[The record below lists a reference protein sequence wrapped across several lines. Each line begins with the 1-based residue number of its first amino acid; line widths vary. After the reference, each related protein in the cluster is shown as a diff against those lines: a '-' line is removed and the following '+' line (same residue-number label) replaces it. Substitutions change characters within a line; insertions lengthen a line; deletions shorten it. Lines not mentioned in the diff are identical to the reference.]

1 MNQKIRRICLA
12 MACSMLWL
20 VSFAQKTVTGN
31 VTDAN
36 GEPLIGVSVMV
47 KGASYAGA
55 VTDIDGNFSIPSVP
69 SSAQLTFSYV
79 GYQTKTVGVGSSSNL
94 KVVLDEDNTTLEDV
108 VVIGYGTMK
117 RKDLTGAVASV
128 SGDKLAANPVSNVA
142 QALQGQL
149 PGVSVV
155 SQDGRPGATMSIRVR
170 GGGSITQS
178 NDPLYIVDGVQVS
191 DISDIPADNIESI
204 DVLKDGASTAI
215 YGARGANGVILV
227 TTKGSKGD
235 GTAKVKY
242 NMYYQIKKSPKTLDV
257 MDAYHYVLH
266 NWSYATAYGMNE
278 EDGIAEYFGLGSKFG
293 NHLNDYKNVSV
304 HNYVDD
310 VMRTAGSWNHDL
322 SLSGGNQN
330 TKYYAT
336 VNYLTDD
343 GIRIKSGFQRWNG
356 NFKISQKITKNLT
369 FDADLR
375 YSEMKFEGTNFDYAS
390 GNSVYGYRPIDNPFG
405 TDNSALL
412 SMGNSSVEE
421 SFNPV
426 NIIENYTNITKR
438 QRLRGMGGLTWKII
452 EGLTAKSELSLSR
465 NWSETRYWDAGKS
478 TNPYNQAQLTK
489 GNGYGVRWATTVN
502 YEVQGLGED
511 HSLSLLVGNEVLA
524 SKSNSS
530 KVTGA
535 GFPSEFDMDR
545 AFGLIQMYNMKE
557 DYYDQTKKVSDFT
570 NTIGEPKHTLS
581 WFGRVNYD
589 FLGRYLFTATF
600 RADGSSNFAPNNH
613 WGYFPSAAF
622 GWRISDE
629 PFMANTRDWL
639 DNLKLRLSY
648 GTSGNDAIDASLWK
662 EYWEPEVTWNGDKR
676 TVTFKPGEILANP
689 DLKWETTVSRN
700 LGIDYSFWNGK
711 LRGSLEAYWNTTK
724 DILMKVP
731 VAETTGHSYQYQNVG
746 ETSNKGLELSV
757 FYEIIRS
764 KDFNLS
770 VNATY
775 NYNKN
780 NVEKVRE
787 GVNADTHTNWGS
799 SMKRPYN
806 DYIIRKGEPVGTIF
820 GYKSAG
826 FYTVDD
832 FNVTQNAAGEN
843 VYTLKSGVPDIQG
856 VVNYSG
862 YKPYNLPEG
871 QIAFPGV
878 MKFEDTDG
886 SGVVNEDDACV
897 IGHTMPQHTGGF
909 NINASYKG
917 FDASL
922 GFTYQIGG
930 DVYNANAMHSMMG
943 NKNTSYGWNRL
954 ALINDCWRM
963 YDVDANGDLYAV
975 TDPTALAA
983 LNANAKHA
991 LPYCEYGMVSSEF
1004 IEDASYLR
1012 LNTLT
1017 IGYTLPK
1024 TLTKKI
1030 GISNLRVYFTGGNL
1044 FCITGYN
1051 GIDPDVNTRPGGQ
1064 DGFPVPNYD
1073 WNSYPRART
1082 YTFGLNVAF

>member
-1 MNQKIRRICLA
+1 MNQRIKRFSVVIALC
-12 MACSMLWL
+12 MLWL
-20 VSFAQKTVTGN
+20 VGFAQKTVTGT
-31 VTDAN
+31 VKDAA
-36 GEPLIGVSVMV
+36 GEPLIGVSVMI
-47 KGASYAGA
+47 KGTSTGA
-55 VTDIDGNFSIPSVP
+55 MTDIDGNFSLPSVP
-69 SSAQLTFSYV
+69 SSSKLTFSYV
-79 GYQTKTVGVGSSSNL
+79 GYKTKTVDVGSSSQFS
-94 KVVLDEDNTTLEDV
+94 VVLEEDNTTLEDV

-128 SGDKLAANPVSNVA
+128 SGDKLAANPVSNVM

-155 SQDGRPGATMSIRVR
+155 SQDGRPGASMAIRVR

-191 DISDIPADNIESI
+191 DISDIPADNIESV

-235 GTAKVKY
+235 GKARVKY
-242 NMYYQIKKSPKTLDV
+242 NMYYQMKKAPKNLDV

-266 NWSYATAYGMNE
+266 NWSYATAYGNNE

-293 NHLNDYKNVSV
+293 NHLNEYKNVDV

-310 VMRTAGSWNHDL
+310 VMRTAGSWSHDV

-336 VNYLTDD
+336 VNYMTDD
-343 GIRIKSGFQRWNG
+343 GIRIKSGFQRWNA
-356 NFKISQKITKNLT
+356 NFKISQKITKNLN

-390 GNSVYGYRPIDNPFG
+390 GNSVYGYRPIDKPLG
-405 TDNSALL
+405 TDNSSLL
-412 SMGNSSVEE
+412 SMGSSSVEE
-421 SFNPV
+421 SFNPLAV
-426 NIIENYTNITKR
+426 IDNYTNISKR
-438 QRLRGMGGLTWKII
+438 QRVRGSGALSWNII
-452 EGLTAKSELSLSR
+452 KGLTARTELSLSR
-465 NWSETRYWDAGKS
+465 NWSETKYWDGGKS
-478 TNPYNQAQLTK
+478 TNPYNQAQLTQ
-489 GNGYGVRWATTVN
+489 GNGYGLRWATTLS
-502 YEVQGLGED
+502 YQVQGLGENHD
-511 HSLSLLVGNEVLA
+511 LSLLAGNEVLA
-524 SKSNSS
+524 SKSVSNRM
-530 KVTGA
+530 TGA

-545 AFGLIQMYNMKE
+545 AFGLIQMYNMKD
-557 DYYDQTKKVSDFT
+557 DYYDQTKKTSDFY
-570 NTIGEPKHTLS
+570 NTINEPKHTLS
-581 WFGRVNYD
+581 WFGRVNYT
-589 FLGRYLFTATF
+589 LMGRYLFTATF

-622 GWRISDE
+622 GWRLSDE
-629 PFMANTRDWL
+629 PFMASARQWL

-648 GTSGNDAIDASLWK
+648 GTAGNDDIDASLWK
-662 EYWEPEVTWNGDKR
+662 EFWVPEVTWNGDKR
-676 TVTFKPGEILANP
+676 TVTFKPGDILANP

-700 LGIDYSFWNGK
+700 FGIDYSFWNGK
-711 LRGSLEAYWNTTK
+711 LRGGIDLYWNTTK
-724 DILMKVP
+724 DILMRVP

-746 ETSNKGLELSV
+746 ETSNKGVELSI
-757 FYEIIRS
+757 FYEIVRS

-770 VNATY
+770 FNATY

-780 NVEKVRE
+780 NVEKVVE

-806 DYIIRKGEPVGTIF
+806 DYIIRAGEPVGTIF

-832 FNVTQNAAGEN
+832 FNVANG
-843 VYTLKSGVPDIQG
+843 VWTLKQGVPDLQG

-862 YKPYNLPEG
+862 GQYYNRPEG
-871 QIAFPGV
+871 QIAFPGMV
-878 MKFEDTDG
+878 KFADTNSD
-886 SGVVNEDDACV
+886 GVVTEDDACV

-909 NINASYKG
+909 NINANYKG
-917 FDASL
+917 FDASV

-954 ALINDCWRM
+954 AFIDDCWRI
-963 YDVDANGDLYAV
+963 YDVDGSGDLV
-975 TDPTALAA
+975 PITDPSALAA
-983 LNANAKHA
+983 LNADAKHA

-1024 TLTKKI
+1024 SLTSKV

-1044 FCITGYN
+1044 FCLAGYN
-1051 GIDPDVNTRPGGQ
+1051 GVDPDVNTRPGGQ

-1082 YTFGLNVAF
+1082 FTFGLNVAF

>member
-1 MNQKIRRICLA
+1 MNQRIKRFSVVIALC
-12 MACSMLWL
+12 MLWL
-20 VSFAQKTVTGN
+20 VGFAQKTVTGT
-31 VTDAN
+31 VKDAA
-36 GEPLIGVSVMV
+36 GEPLIGVSVMI
-47 KGASYAGA
+47 KGTSTGA
-55 VTDIDGNFSIPSVP
+55 MTDIDGNFSLPSVP
-69 SSAQLTFSYV
+69 SSSKLTFSYV
-79 GYQTKTVGVGSSSNL
+79 GYKTKTVDVGSSSQFS
-94 KVVLDEDNTTLEDV
+94 VVLEEDNTTLEDV

-128 SGDKLAANPVSNVA
+128 SGDKLAANPVSNVM

-155 SQDGRPGATMSIRVR
+155 SQDGRPGASMAIRVR

-191 DISDIPADNIESI
+191 DISDIPADNIESV

-235 GTAKVKY
+235 GKARVKY
-242 NMYYQIKKSPKTLDV
+242 NMYYQMKKAPKNLDV

-266 NWSYATAYGMNE
+266 NWSYATAYGNNE

-293 NHLNDYKNVSV
+293 NHLNEYKNVDV

-310 VMRTAGSWNHDL
+310 VMRTAGSWSHDV

-336 VNYLTDD
+336 VNYMTDD
-343 GIRIKSGFQRWNG
+343 GIRIKSGFQRWNA
-356 NFKISQKITKNLT
+356 NFKISQKITKNLN

-390 GNSVYGYRPIDNPFG
+390 GNSVYGYRPIDKPLG
-405 TDNSALL
+405 TDNSSLL
-412 SMGNSSVEE
+412 SMGSSSVEE
-421 SFNPV
+421 SFNPLAV
-426 NIIENYTNITKR
+426 IDNYTNISKR
-438 QRLRGMGGLTWKII
+438 QRVRGSGALSWNII
-452 EGLTAKSELSLSR
+452 KGLTARTELSLSR
-465 NWSETRYWDAGKS
+465 NWSETKYWDGGKS
-478 TNPYNQAQLTK
+478 TNPYNQAQLTQ
-489 GNGYGVRWATTVN
+489 GNGYGLRWATTLS
-502 YEVQGLGED
+502 YQVQGLGENHD
-511 HSLSLLVGNEVLA
+511 LSLLAGNEVLA
-524 SKSNSS
+524 SKSVSNRM
-530 KVTGA
+530 TGA

-545 AFGLIQMYNMKE
+545 AFGLIQMYNMKD
-557 DYYDQTKKVSDFT
+557 DYYDQTKKTSDFY
-570 NTIGEPKHTLS
+570 NTINEPKHTLS
-581 WFGRVNYD
+581 WFGRVNYT
-589 FLGRYLFTATF
+589 LMGRYLFTATF

-622 GWRISDE
+622 GWRLSDE
-629 PFMANTRDWL
+629 PFMASARQWL

-648 GTSGNDAIDASLWK
+648 GTAGNDDIDASLWK
-662 EYWEPEVTWNGDKR
+662 EFWVPEVTWNGDKR
-676 TVTFKPGEILANP
+676 TVTFKPGDILANP

-700 LGIDYSFWNGK
+700 FGIDYSFWNGK
-711 LRGSLEAYWNTTK
+711 LRGGIDLYWNTTK
-724 DILMKVP
+724 DILMRVP

-746 ETSNKGLELSV
+746 ETSNKGVELSI
-757 FYEIIRS
+757 FYEIVRS
-764 KDFNLS
+764 KDSNLS
-770 VNATY
+770 FNATY

-780 NVEKVRE
+780 NVEKVVE

-806 DYIIRKGEPVGTIF
+806 DYIIRAGEPVGTIF

-832 FNVTQNAAGEN
+832 FNVADG
-843 VYTLKSGVPDIQG
+843 VWTLKQGVPDLQG

-862 YKPYNLPEG
+862 GQYYNRPEG
-871 QIAFPGV
+871 QIAFPGMV
-878 MKFEDTDG
+878 KFADTNSD
-886 SGVVNEDDACV
+886 GVVTEDDACV

-909 NINASYKG
+909 NINANYKG
-917 FDASL
+917 FDASV

-954 ALINDCWRM
+954 AFIDDCWRI
-963 YDVDANGDLYAV
+963 YDVDGSGDLV
-975 TDPTALAA
+975 PITDPSALAA
-983 LNANAKHA
+983 LNADAKHA

-1024 TLTKKI
+1024 SLTSKV

-1044 FCITGYN
+1044 FCLAGYN
-1051 GIDPDVNTRPGGQ
+1051 GVDPDVNTRPGGQ

-1082 YTFGLNVAF
+1082 FTFGLNVAF

>member
-1 MNQKIRRICLA
+1 MNQRIKRFSVVIALC
-12 MACSMLWL
+12 MLWL
-20 VSFAQKTVTGN
+20 VGFAQKTVTGT
-31 VTDAN
+31 VKDAA
-36 GEPLIGVSVMV
+36 GEPLIGVSVMI
-47 KGASYAGA
+47 KGTSTGA
-55 VTDIDGNFSIPSVP
+55 MTDIDGNFSLPSVP
-69 SSAQLTFSYV
+69 SSSKLTFSYV
-79 GYQTKTVGVGSSSNL
+79 GYKTKTVDVGSSSQFS
-94 KVVLDEDNTTLEDV
+94 VVLEEDNTTLEDV

-128 SGDKLAANPVSNVA
+128 SGDKLAANPVSNVM

-155 SQDGRPGATMSIRVR
+155 SQDGRPGASMAIRVR

-191 DISDIPADNIESI
+191 DISDIPADNIESV

-235 GTAKVKY
+235 GKARVKY
-242 NMYYQIKKSPKTLDV
+242 NMYYQMKKAPKNLDV

-266 NWSYATAYGMNE
+266 NWSYATAYGNNE

-293 NHLNDYKNVSV
+293 NHLNEYKNVDV

-310 VMRTAGSWNHDL
+310 VMRTAGSWSHDV

-336 VNYLTDD
+336 VNYMTDD
-343 GIRIKSGFQRWNG
+343 GIRIKSGFQRWNA
-356 NFKISQKITKNLT
+356 NFKISQKITKNLN

-390 GNSVYGYRPIDNPFG
+390 GNSVYGYRPIDKPLG
-405 TDNSALL
+405 TDNSSLL
-412 SMGNSSVEE
+412 SMGSSSVEE
-421 SFNPV
+421 SFNPLAV
-426 NIIENYTNITKR
+426 IDNYTSINKR
-438 QRLRGMGGLTWKII
+438 QRVRGSGALSWNII
-452 EGLTAKSELSLSR
+452 KGLTARTELSLSR
-465 NWSETRYWDAGKS
+465 NWSETKYWDGGKS
-478 TNPYNQAQLTK
+478 TNPYNQAQLTQ
-489 GNGYGVRWATTVN
+489 GNGYGLRWATTLS
-502 YEVQGLGED
+502 YQVQGLGENHD
-511 HSLSLLVGNEVLA
+511 LSLLAGNEVLA
-524 SKSNSS
+524 SKSVSNRM
-530 KVTGA
+530 TGA

-545 AFGLIQMYNMKE
+545 AFGLIQMYNMKD
-557 DYYDQTKKVSDFT
+557 DYYDQTKKTSDFY
-570 NTIGEPKHTLS
+570 NTINEPKHTLS
-581 WFGRVNYD
+581 WFGRVNYT
-589 FLGRYLFTATF
+589 LMGRYLFTATF

-622 GWRISDE
+622 GWRLSDE
-629 PFMANTRDWL
+629 PFMASARQWL

-648 GTSGNDAIDASLWK
+648 GTAGNDDIDASLWK
-662 EYWEPEVTWNGDKR
+662 EFWVPEVTWNGDKR
-676 TVTFKPGEILANP
+676 TVTFKPGDILANP

-700 LGIDYSFWNGK
+700 FGIDYSFWNGK
-711 LRGSLEAYWNTTK
+711 LRGGIDLYWNTTK
-724 DILMKVP
+724 DILMRVP

-746 ETSNKGLELSV
+746 ETSNKGVELSI
-757 FYEIIRS
+757 FYEIVRS

-770 VNATY
+770 FNATY

-780 NVEKVRE
+780 NVEKVVE

-806 DYIIRKGEPVGTIF
+806 DYIIRAGEPVGTIF

-832 FNVTQNAAGEN
+832 FNVADG
-843 VYTLKSGVPDIQG
+843 VWTLKQGVPDLQG

-862 YKPYNLPEG
+862 GQYYNRPEG
-871 QIAFPGV
+871 QIAFPGMV
-878 MKFEDTDG
+878 KFADTNSD
-886 SGVVNEDDACV
+886 GVVTEDDACV

-909 NINASYKG
+909 NINANYKG
-917 FDASL
+917 FDASV

-954 ALINDCWRM
+954 AFIDDCWRI
-963 YDVDANGDLYAV
+963 YDVDGSGDLV
-975 TDPTALAA
+975 PITDPSALAA
-983 LNANAKHA
+983 LNADAKHA

-1024 TLTKKI
+1024 SLTSKV

-1044 FCITGYN
+1044 FCLAGYN
-1051 GIDPDVNTRPGGQ
+1051 GVDPDVNTRPGGQ

-1082 YTFGLNVAF
+1082 FTFGLNVAF

>member
-1 MNQKIRRICLA
+1 MNQRIKRFSVVIALC
-12 MACSMLWL
+12 MLWL
-20 VSFAQKTVTGN
+20 VGFAQKTVTGT
-31 VTDAN
+31 VKDAA
-36 GEPLIGVSVMV
+36 GEPLIGVSVMI
-47 KGASYAGA
+47 KGTSTGA
-55 VTDIDGNFSIPSVP
+55 MTDIDGNFSLPSVP
-69 SSAQLTFSYV
+69 SSSKLTFSYV
-79 GYQTKTVGVGSSSNL
+79 GYKTKTVDVGSSSQFS
-94 KVVLDEDNTTLEDV
+94 VVLEEDNTTLEDV

-128 SGDKLAANPVSNVA
+128 SGDKLAANPVSNVM

-155 SQDGRPGATMSIRVR
+155 SQDGRPGASMAIRVR

-191 DISDIPADNIESI
+191 DISDIPADNIESV

-235 GTAKVKY
+235 GKARVKY
-242 NMYYQIKKSPKTLDV
+242 NMYYQIKKAPKNLDV

-266 NWSYATAYGMNE
+266 NWSYATAYGNNE

-293 NHLNDYKNVSV
+293 NHLNEYKNVDV

-310 VMRTAGSWNHDL
+310 VMRTAGSWSHDV

-336 VNYLTDD
+336 VNYMTDD
-343 GIRIKSGFQRWNG
+343 GIRIKSGFQRWNA
-356 NFKISQKITKNLT
+356 NFKISQKITKNLN

-390 GNSVYGYRPIDNPFG
+390 GNSVYGYRPIDKPLG
-405 TDNSALL
+405 TDNSSLL
-412 SMGNSSVEE
+412 SMGSSSVEE
-421 SFNPV
+421 SFNPLAV
-426 NIIENYTNITKR
+426 IDNYTNISKR
-438 QRLRGMGGLTWKII
+438 QRVRGSGALSWNII
-452 EGLTAKSELSLSR
+452 KGLTARTELSLSR
-465 NWSETRYWDAGKS
+465 NWSETKYWDGGKS
-478 TNPYNQAQLTK
+478 TNPYNQAQLTQ
-489 GNGYGVRWATTVN
+489 GNGYGLRWATTLS
-502 YEVQGLGED
+502 YQVQGLGENHD
-511 HSLSLLVGNEVLA
+511 LSLLAGNEVLA
-524 SKSNSS
+524 SKSVSNRM
-530 KVTGA
+530 TGA

-545 AFGLIQMYNMKE
+545 AFGLIQMYNMKD
-557 DYYDQTKKVSDFT
+557 DYYDQTKKTSDFY
-570 NTIGEPKHTLS
+570 NTINEPKHTLS
-581 WFGRVNYD
+581 WFGRVNYT
-589 FLGRYLFTATF
+589 LMGRYLFTATF

-622 GWRISDE
+622 GWRLSDE
-629 PFMANTRDWL
+629 PFMASARQWL

-648 GTSGNDAIDASLWK
+648 GTAGNDDIDASLWK
-662 EYWEPEVTWNGDKR
+662 EFWVPEVTWNGDKR
-676 TVTFKPGEILANP
+676 TVTFKPGDILANP

-700 LGIDYSFWNGK
+700 FGIDYSFWNGK
-711 LRGSLEAYWNTTK
+711 LRGGIDLYWNTTK
-724 DILMKVP
+724 DILMRVP

-746 ETSNKGLELSV
+746 ETSNKGVELSI
-757 FYEIIRS
+757 FYEIVRS

-770 VNATY
+770 FNATY

-780 NVEKVRE
+780 NVEKVVE

-806 DYIIRKGEPVGTIF
+806 DYIIRAGEPVGTIF

-832 FNVTQNAAGEN
+832 FNVADG
-843 VYTLKSGVPDIQG
+843 VWTLKQGVPDLQG

-862 YKPYNLPEG
+862 GQYYNRPEG
-871 QIAFPGV
+871 QIAFPGMV
-878 MKFEDTDG
+878 KFADTNSD
-886 SGVVNEDDACV
+886 GVVTEDDACV

-909 NINASYKG
+909 NINANYKG
-917 FDASL
+917 FDASV

-954 ALINDCWRM
+954 AFIDDCWRI
-963 YDVDANGDLYAV
+963 YDVDGSGDLV
-975 TDPTALAA
+975 PITDPSALAA
-983 LNANAKHA
+983 LNADAKHA

-1024 TLTKKI
+1024 SLTSKV

-1044 FCITGYN
+1044 FCLAGYN
-1051 GIDPDVNTRPGGQ
+1051 GVDPDVNTRPGGQ

-1082 YTFGLNVAF
+1082 FTFGLNVAF

>member
-1 MNQKIRRICLA
+1 MYLQIKRAL
-12 MACSMLWL
+12 MASLLSM
-20 VSFAQKTVTGN
+20 VCFVAFAQQTVNGTVKDATGEPMIGVTVSAGGN
-31 VTDAN
+31 V
-36 GEPLIGVSVMV
+36 
-47 KGASYAGA
+47 GA
-55 VTDIDGNFSIPSVP
+55 VTDLDGNFTISNVSPS
-69 SSAQLTFSYV
+69 AALTISYV
-79 GYQTKTVGVGSSSNL
+79 GYKTQTVKVGSQKNL
-94 KVVLDEDNTTLEDV
+94 NIVLEEDNTTLEDV

-117 RKDLTGAVASV
+117 RRDLTGAVASV

-149 PGVSVV
+149 PGVSVM

-178 NDPLYIVDGVQVS
+178 NDPLFIVDGVQVS

-235 GTAKVKY
+235 GKAKVKY
-242 NMYYQIKKSPKTLDV
+242 NMYYQIKKNPKTLDV
-257 MDAYHYVLH
+257 MDAYNYVLH
-266 NWSYATAYGMNE
+266 NWSYATFYGMNE
-278 EDGIAEYFGLGSKFG
+278 ADGIAEYYGLGSQFG
-293 NHLNDYKNVSV
+293 NHLNDYKNVST

-310 VMRTAGSWNHDL
+310 VMRSSAGSWSHDL
-322 SLSGGNQN
+322 SLSGGNES

-343 GIRIKSGFQRWNG
+343 GIRIKSGMNRWNA

-375 YSEMKFEGTNFDYAS
+375 YSEMKFEGTNFDYAA
-390 GNSVYGYRPIDNPFG
+390 GNSVYGYRPIDKPLG

-412 SMGNSSVEE
+412 SMGSASVEE
-421 SFNPV
+421 SYNPLS
-426 NIIENYTNITKR
+426 IIDNYTNVTTR
-438 QRLRGMGGLTWKII
+438 QRIRAMGALTWNVIK
-452 EGLTAKSELSLSR
+452 GLTAKTELSLSR
-465 NWSETRYWDAGKS
+465 NWSETDYWDGGQS
-478 TNPYNQAQLTK
+478 SNPYNQAQLTK
-489 GNGYGVRWATTVN
+489 GNGYGMRWASTLN
-502 YEVQGLGED
+502 YQVQGLGEN
-511 HSLSLLVGNEVLA
+511 HNLSFLLGNEVLA

-530 KVTGA
+530 KMTGA
-535 GFPSEFDMDR
+535 GYPTEFDMDR
-545 AFGLIQMYNMKE
+545 AFGLFNMYNMK
-557 DYYDQTKKVSDFT
+557 DDFYDNTKKVSDFS

-581 WFGRVNYD
+581 WFGRANYD

-613 WGYFPSAAF
+613 WGYFPSAAL
-622 GWRISDE
+622 GWRINDE
-629 PFMANTRDWL
+629 PFMANTKEWL

-648 GTSGNDAIDASLWK
+648 GSSGNDAIDASLWK
-662 EYWEPEVTWNGDKR
+662 EYWSPSIVWSGDKR
-676 TVTFKPGEILANP
+676 TVTFSPGEILANP
-689 DLKWETTVSRN
+689 DLKWETTISRN
-700 LGIDYSFWNGK
+700 LGLDFGFWNGK
-711 LRGSLEAYWNTTK
+711 LRGSIDVYWNTTK

-731 VAETTGHSYQYQNVG
+731 VAETTGHSYQFQNVG
-746 ETSNKGLELSV
+746 KTSNKGIELAL
-757 FYEIIRS
+757 FYEIYRS
-764 KDFNLS
+764 KDLNISF
-770 VNATY
+770 NATY

-780 NVEKVRE
+780 EVEEVVD

-806 DYIIRKGEPVGTIF
+806 DYIIREGEPVGTIF

-832 FNVTQNAAGEN
+832 FDVVNGVW
-843 VYTLKSGVPDIQG
+843 TLKSNVPDISG
-856 VVNYSG
+856 VVNYTG
-862 YKPYNLPEG
+862 VGNKTYNTPDG
-871 QIAFPGV
+871 QVAFPGV
-878 MKFEDTDG
+878 MKFADTNKD
-886 SGVVNEDDACV
+886 GVVTEDDACV
-897 IGHTMPQHTGGF
+897 IGHTMPKHTGGF
-909 NINASYKG
+909 NINANYKA
-917 FDASL
+917 FDLSL

-954 ALINDCWRM
+954 DFISDCWKM
-963 YDVDANGDLYAV
+963 YNVDGSGNLVAV
-975 TDPTALAA
+975 TDPSALAS

-991 LPYCEYGMVSSEF
+991 MPYCEYGMVSSEF

-1017 IGYTLPK
+1017 LGYTLPK
-1024 TLTKKI
+1024 NLTKKV
-1030 GISNLRVYFTGGNL
+1030 GISNVRIYFTGSNL